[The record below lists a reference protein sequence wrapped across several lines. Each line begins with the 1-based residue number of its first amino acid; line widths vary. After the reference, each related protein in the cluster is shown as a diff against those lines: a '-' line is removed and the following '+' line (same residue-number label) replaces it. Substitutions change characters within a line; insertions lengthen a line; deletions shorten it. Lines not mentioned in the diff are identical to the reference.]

1 MHYEPRTIAFLTEVL
16 HPPVA
21 TDPRLVQRVHNR
33 MFEGGDPLYKSF
45 TVAAESA
52 VLSNPTSQPGA
63 VSSAA
68 VLPDRIQFREELSGL
83 TTDEFVTRVL
93 EVTREL
99 VQARQIQIITA
110 HVVTVRTLINPQNF
124 RDSRLF
130 LREGLFGFGAELA
143 ALGREPQLYGLR
155 MVFPPTA
162 DAPHAFSLR
171 VESFA
176 NDPRS
181 LFLENQASFGPL
193 LPAQGLDALA
203 ANVHAT
209 YDFVVDRA
217 LAFVRHFDARQEA

>member
-1 MHYEPRTIAFLTEVL
+1 
-16 HPPVA
+16 
-21 TDPRLVQRVHNR
+21 
-33 MFEGGDPLYKSF
+33 
-45 TVAAESA
+45 
-52 VLSNPTSQPGA
+52 
-63 VSSAA
+63 
-68 VLPDRIQFREELSGL
+68 
-83 TTDEFVTRVL
+83 
-93 EVTREL
+93 
-99 VQARQIQIITA
+99 
-110 HVVTVRTLINPQNF
+110 VRTLINPQNF

-155 MVFPPTA
+155 MVVPPTA